1 VSREPRASAA
11 PSHRGSREP
20 SGSAAAR
27 RAALPARR
35 FDAQGRARVD
45 VRAIVALALPL
56 FVNSGLQA
64 VLNLTDTWFIG
75 RISAQAVAAV
85 GGVYW
90 VVLGMLLLFGGVGL
104 VVQAFAAQAYGAGR
118 LRRASQAAWSGLW
131 AALAMAPLFA
141 AIAAA
146 GPWVV
151 PALGLPE
158 SVAAQSLEYWGPRM
172 LGGGAAIALWA
183 VLSFFNGVSHVRQAL
198 AVNAFVAVLNAALNE
213 WMMFRLGWGVA
224 GAAWAT
230 TASLCAG
237 LALALAMF
245 LSGRYRRAF
254 ASRRTWRPDPR
265 AILATVRVGLPVGL
279 SIAFDVLGL
288 AAFQA
293 MVTRLGAVPG
303 AASQIVMMLT
313 SIAYMPAV
321 GLGMAGTTLVGQ
333 SIGAGDRDWARRVGD
348 RTVVLSVGYMFLAG
362 VVLAAAGPWLM
373 PLFVTP
379 ADPDAA
385 AVVALGLTLLWIA
398 AAYQFFDGLNI
409 GCGFCLRG
417 AGDTRFPALAL
428 LVLAWGVFVPLAHL
442 LAFAPGQGW
451 VAGAPGAGWGAA
463 GGWIAAV
470 VYIALLGM
478 TLAWRWRSR
487 RWQAMTL
494 R

>member
-1 VSREPRASAA
+1 MSAEPHAHAA
-11 PSHRGSREP
+11 PADRAPVR
-20 SGSAAAR
+20 SAAAR

-35 FDAQGRARVD
+35 VDDAGRARVD
-45 VRAIVALALPL
+45 ARAIVALALPL

-90 VVLGMLLLFGGVGL
+90 VVLGTLLLLGGVGM
-104 VVQAFAAQAYGAGR
+104 VVQAFVAQAYGAGR
-118 LRRASQAAWSGLW
+118 LRRSAQAAWSGLW
-131 AALAMAPLFA
+131 AALAMVPVFA
-141 AIAAA
+141 GIAAA

-151 PALGLPE
+151 PALGLPQE
-158 SVAAQSLEYWGPRM
+158 VGALSLEYWGPRM

-183 VLSFFNGVSHVRQAL
+183 VLSFFNGVGHVRIAL
-198 AVNAFVAVLNAALNE
+198 AVNASVAVLNAALNE
-213 WMMFRLGWGVA
+213 WLMFGLGWGVA

-230 TASLCAG
+230 TASVCAG
-237 LALALAMF
+237 LALALALF

-254 ASRRTWRPDPR
+254 ASRRTWRPDAR
-265 AILATVRVGLPVGL
+265 AIAATVRVGLPVGL

-313 SIAYMPAV
+313 SLAYMPAV

-348 RTVVLSVGYMFLAG
+348 RTIALSVAYMSVAG
-362 VVLAAAGPWLM
+362 IALAACGPWLM
-373 PLFVTP
+373 PLFVTA

-385 AVVALGLTLLWIA
+385 AVVALGATLLWIA

-417 AGDTRFPALAL
+417 AGDTRFPAIAL
-428 LVLAWGVFVPLAHL
+428 LLLAWGVFVPLVHL
-442 LAFAPGQGW
+442 LAFAPGEGW
-451 VAGAPGAGWGAA
+451 IDGVPGAGWGAV

-470 VYIALLGM
+470 AYVGLLGS
-478 TLAWRWRSR
+478 TLAWRWRSG